1 MANIVEP
8 EDLPVRRIQKRHSIA
23 IEVEWR
29 MVNALR
35 VTLGLCEHVL
45 RTQRDLFRLDDAEE
59 LAVYDQRI
67 VGGTVGSRELLDR
80 MTTISAE
87 RSCGIEGCDFPAPLL
102 QAGINPALTCAP
114 FVFR

>member
-1 MANIVEP
+1 MANILEP
-8 EDLPVRRIQKRHSIA
+8 EDLPVCRIQKRHSIA

-59 LAVYDQRI
+59 LAVNDQRI
-67 VGGTVGSRELLDR
+67 VGGPICRRKLFNR
-80 MTTISAE
+80 MAAIPAQRFCWIE
-87 RSCGIEGCDFPAPLL
+87 RRDLPAPLL
-102 QAGINPALTCAP
+102 QAGINPALTC
-114 FVFR
+114 